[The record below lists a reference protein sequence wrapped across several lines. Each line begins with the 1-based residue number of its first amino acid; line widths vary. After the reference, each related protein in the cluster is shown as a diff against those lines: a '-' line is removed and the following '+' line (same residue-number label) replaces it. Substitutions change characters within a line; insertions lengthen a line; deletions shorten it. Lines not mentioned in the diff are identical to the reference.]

1 MEVVEFKIKGRHSLE
16 LACLKVMPKKEP
28 KAVVQ
33 IFHGMGEH
41 KERYL
46 NFAKWMAKQDYA
58 VFVHDHR
65 KHGESISEF
74 DSVGIFTDS
83 DRWEYVIDDAHYVV
97 KHARKEVK
105 DVPIIIL
112 GHSMGSVIARRY
124 ISKYTALPSA
134 AIIMGTL
141 PIQTKGSVRMPLMIA
156 NIIKLFKKNK
166 PSAFLANMLNSR
178 LVKHM
183 KDRRTDFDWLS
194 NDEKQVDK
202 YIADPLCGYP
212 YSAKFYI
219 EFFKGV
225 AFINDSTTIS
235 ETRNIPILFIAG
247 KDDPVGEF
255 GSGVKDVYELYNGH
269 GFFQLTYKLIENNRH
284 EILNELKKTTTY
296 KYVKEWCDSTLENQ

>member
-1 MEVVEFKIKGRHSLE
+1 
-16 LACLKVMPKKEP
+16 
-28 KAVVQ
+28 
-33 IFHGMGEH
+33 
-41 KERYL
+41 
-46 NFAKWMAKQDYA
+46 
-58 VFVHDHR
+58 
-65 KHGESISEF
+65 
-74 DSVGIFTDS
+74 
-83 DRWEYVIDDAHYVV
+83 
-97 KHARKEVK
+97 
-105 DVPIIIL
+105 
-112 GHSMGSVIARRY
+112 
-124 ISKYTALPSA
+124 
-134 AIIMGTL
+134 
-141 PIQTKGSVRMPLMIA
+141 
-156 NIIKLFKKNK
+156 
-166 PSAFLANMLNSR
+166 MLNSR